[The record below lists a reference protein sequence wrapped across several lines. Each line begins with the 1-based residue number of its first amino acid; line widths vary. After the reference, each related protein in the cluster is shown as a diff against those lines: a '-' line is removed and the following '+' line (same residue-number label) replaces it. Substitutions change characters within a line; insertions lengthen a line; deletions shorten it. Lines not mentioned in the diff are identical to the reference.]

1 MDTLFHGV
9 LGATLCSRTGL
20 AGGRRGPGPEF
31 KRRWLFSDWTL
42 WAAFFFGIVPDL
54 ASLGIHFMM
63 DAFTGNGVRWHG
75 IPDYIFALYGV
86 THGLAQLVVHR
97 FEIVQI
103 DKHQRAGPAAAAGA
117 VQGLLQAL
125 LEHAAVGQTR
135 QRIVVCQMGHRVA
148 AAVEFVHLLADLR
161 LHVAK
166 SPCQL
171 AQLIQPLHRQGT
183 VRHSL

>member
-75 IPDYIFALYGV
+75 IPDFVFFLYDV
-86 THGLAQLVVHR
+86 THSLLGIAVCYGLLVAWKRALWLPALAWPLHVLSDVPTHGTGRFLTPILWPFSDWGFAGWSWWIHPRVFFGGWILVGVLWLVV
-97 FEIVQI
+97 IV
-103 DKHQRAGPAAAAGA
+103 
-117 VQGLLQAL
+117 
-125 LEHAAVGQTR
+125 
-135 QRIVVCQMGHRVA
+135 
-148 AAVEFVHLLADLR
+148 LR
-161 LHVAK
+161 LARRK
-166 SPCQL
+166 
-171 AQLIQPLHRQGT
+171 T
-183 VRHSL
+183 

>member
-75 IPDYIFALYGV
+75 IPDFIFLLWPFSDWGFAGWSWWIHPRVFFGGWILVGV
-86 THGLAQLVVHR
+86 LWLVV
-97 FEIVQI
+97 IV
-103 DKHQRAGPAAAAGA
+103 
-117 VQGLLQAL
+117 
-125 LEHAAVGQTR
+125 
-135 QRIVVCQMGHRVA
+135 
-148 AAVEFVHLLADLR
+148 LR
-161 LHVAK
+161 LARRK
-166 SPCQL
+166 
-171 AQLIQPLHRQGT
+171 T
-183 VRHSL
+183 